1 MHNLHND
8 LRNLMRRL
16 PLYLFLA
23 LCGLLVALAVAWW
36 QLFQTKK
43 AIDVQVKQ
51 NQELIYRN
59 AALQAD
65 IQDLKN
71 GNDAVQE
78 RARLQLG
85 MIKKDEVFVQVMDQ
99 PSAVQ
104 PVPHVNSPVPT
115 QPENPANQRSTVNA
129 PSAKPAQPS
138 TTAPAPTQSTP
149 KPAPR

>member
-1 MHNLHND
+1 
-8 LRNLMRRL
+8 MRRL

-43 AIDVQVKQ
+43 AIDAQIKQ

-104 PVPHVNSPVPT
+104 PVPNGNNPTAPNQPANTVNERNERNERNTTNVPPAKPT
-115 QPENPANQRSTVNA
+115 QPS
-129 PSAKPAQPS
+129 SA
-138 TTAPAPTQSTP
+138 TP
-149 KPAPR
+149 VAR

>member
-1 MHNLHND
+1 
-8 LRNLMRRL
+8 MRRL

-43 AIDVQVKQ
+43 AIDEQIKQ

-104 PVPHVNSPVPT
+104 PVPNGNNPT
-115 QPENPANQRSTVNA
+115 APNQPANTVNERNTTNV
-129 PSAKPAQPS
+129 PPVKPTTQQPS
-138 TTAPAPTQSTP
+138 SIAPAT
-149 KPAPR
+149 R